1 MEPWH
6 QTYKWRNEM
15 QRSSAPLVLAFW
27 GLTSVSEGLRFQRM
41 NFFCSKT
48 ELSHLVMEETL
59 RTEGKTDLFSPIN
72 LTTTAHILLCVSP
85 RNAFLATPWK
95 DPIPTRNTITN
106 FDSCSLPWKYS
117 SEQSL
122 QCLCLQDV
130 PKKWETYVGL
140 TLKQSQNP
148 EISIWELSET
158 LPQLISLAL
167 GLPQSMQW
175 IHFILHTYGTK
186 CRELNKWLMTIAL
199 IEM

>member
-6 QTYKWRNEM
+6 QTYKRRNEM

-41 NFFCSKT
+41 NFFCSRTK
-48 ELSHLVMEETL
+48 LSHLVMEETL

-117 SEQSL
+117 SEQKPSVPL
-122 QCLCLQDV
+122 FTRCAKKMRDLCRLDSQTK
-130 PKKWETYVGL
+130 PKSWDKHLGAFRNSSSAYFFSIGSTSEHAVN
-140 TLKQSQNP
+140 TLYTP
-148 EISIWELSET
+148 YIWD
-158 LPQLISLAL
+158 
-167 GLPQSMQW
+167 
-175 IHFILHTYGTK
+175 
-186 CRELNKWLMTIAL
+186 
-199 IEM
+199 